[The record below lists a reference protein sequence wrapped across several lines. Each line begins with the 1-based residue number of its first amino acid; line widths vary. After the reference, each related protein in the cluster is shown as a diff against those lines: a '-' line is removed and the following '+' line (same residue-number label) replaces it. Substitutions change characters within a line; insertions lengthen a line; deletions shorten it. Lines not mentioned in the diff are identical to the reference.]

1 MAPKKKLD
9 SKDKVLA
16 DLKSREDERQTR
28 ENEIMKLSL
37 MNKTSFIGFEEG
49 AAVVEKH
56 LRKMIRKCL
65 MLTIDA

>member
-1 MAPKKKLD
+1 M
-9 SKDKVLA
+9 
-16 DLKSREDERQTR
+16 KSREDERQTR